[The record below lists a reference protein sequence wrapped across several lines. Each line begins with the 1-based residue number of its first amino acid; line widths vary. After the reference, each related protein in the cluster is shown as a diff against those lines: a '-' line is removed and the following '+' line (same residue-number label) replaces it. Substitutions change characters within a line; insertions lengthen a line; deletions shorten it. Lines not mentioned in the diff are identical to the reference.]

1 MKGSARRMETDTD
14 RHFIEHMHW
23 DEVARRIGDGAVAIL
38 PIGAAAKQHGFH
50 LPLNTDRIQ
59 AEWLAGRMAEKIDA
73 LIWPTLTYGHYP
85 AFVEYAGSSSLS
97 ISTFEALVREV
108 AGQILGSGCPKLLVL
123 NTGISTLA
131 PVDRAL
137 ARLASERVKHLWI
150 HEGPRYPRVARQ
162 LAEQSHGSHADEL
175 ETSLML
181 ALAPHRVDM
190 TRAGAFRWTVAAA
203 VLVAMLAS
211 ALSFRADAQSEYMRG
226 NRMPYDAFDRLP
238 TTDLDVPG
246 GTIHVAFA
254 PGDIALPPEKLLGWI
269 RMSARAV
276 ASYYGR
282 FPVASLR
289 LLLVPVDGGRIRGGT
304 TWGYRGAAIR
314 IPLGRD
320 STEEVLRRDWV
331 MVHEMVH
338 TALPD
343 MPDRYA
349 WLSEGLA
356 VYVEPVARV
365 QAGDLMAREIWQA
378 MMRDMPKGLPQAGDQ
393 GLDNTPTWGRKY
405 WGGAMFCLLADI
417 EIRKRTNN
425 RLGLQDA
432 MRGVL
437 AAGGNHEQDWPIERI
452 LATADKAVGVDVL
465 TRLHNEMGPKPVTPD
480 LAALW
485 RDLGLKRIGEDI
497 EFDDT
502 APLAAIRKAITQAPA
517 K

>member
-1 MKGSARRMETDTD
+1 MKTLRALRWMAAIAVVAALPASAIS
-14 RHFIEHMHW
+14 F
-23 DEVARRIGDGAVAIL
+23 
-38 PIGAAAKQHGFH
+38 
-50 LPLNTDRIQ
+50 
-59 AEWLAGRMAEKIDA
+59 DA
-73 LIWPTLTYGHYP
+73 L
-85 AFVEYAGSSSLS
+85 
-97 ISTFEALVREV
+97 
-108 AGQILGSGCPKLLVL
+108 
-123 NTGISTLA
+123 
-131 PVDRAL
+131 
-137 ARLASERVKHLWI
+137 
-150 HEGPRYPRVARQ
+150 
-162 LAEQSHGSHADEL
+162 
-175 ETSLML
+175 
-181 ALAPHRVDM
+181 
-190 TRAGAFRWTVAAA
+190 
-203 VLVAMLAS
+203 
-211 ALSFRADAQSEYMRG
+211 AQSEYMRG
-226 NRMPYDAFDRLP
+226 DRMPYDAFDRLP
-238 TTDLDVPG
+238 KTDIEMG
-246 GTIHVAFA
+246 GSTIHVAIA
-254 PGDIALPPEKLLGWI
+254 PGEMMLPKEKLLDWV

-276 ASYYGR
+276 TTYYGR
-282 FPVASLR
+282 FPVGSLR

-365 QAGDLMAREIWQA
+365 QAGDLPAREIWQA

-417 EIRKRTNN
+417 EIRKATDN

-437 AAGGNHEQDWPIERI
+437 AAGGNHEQGWPIGRI
-452 LATADKAVGVDVL
+452 LSTADKAVGVDVL
-465 TRLHNEMGPKPVTPD
+465 TRLHAEMGPKPVTPD

-497 EFDDT
+497 EFDDS
-502 APLAAIRKAITQAPA
+502 APLAAIRKAITAPR
-517 K
+517 